1 MYKSIVLESE
11 ELIKSTG
18 EFTPNYFVNHNIEA
32 VRLAC
37 IDLMQDQYEYANWHD
52 KGLYLQTQ
60 KEPDENFIEDSKQ
73 AILRFKERKLRK
85 NMKEISERLQDNT
98 LDDEMKTL
106 LITAQINYKATLTE
120 IHAELGTV
128 VPSKI

>member
-1 MYKSIVLESE
+1 
-11 ELIKSTG
+11 
-18 EFTPNYFVNHNIEA
+18 
-32 VRLAC
+32 
-37 IDLMQDQYEYANWHD
+37 MQDQYEYANWHD
-52 KGLYLQTQ
+52 QGLYLQTQ
-60 KEPDENFIEDSKQ
+60 KEPEENFIEDSKQ

-85 NMKEISERLQDNT
+85 NMKEISERLQDET

-106 LITAQINYKATLTE
+106 LITAQINYKTTLTE